1 MTISTERPSP
11 PGREMDD
18 SNPDSRSR
26 FLFPILCGAA
36 IFYAVMQTVIVPLLP
51 VLPGLIDSSQVAV
64 SWMVTITLLVGAVIT
79 PIFGRLA
86 DMYGK
91 KRVLICAFV
100 LMTIGSLLCAV
111 SSDIVVLIA
120 ARALQ
125 GAGAAVIPIGVS
137 LLRDE
142 LPPRKVNGA
151 IAMMSSTLGFGT
163 ALGLPFSAAIAQ
175 YYNWHMLFVV
185 TTLIGVVLIIATVMF
200 VREPATAAPGRFD
213 SVGSVGLAAALVCLL
228 VPVTQGGTWGWTSPA
243 IVSMF
248 MTSVLLF
255 ALWGF
260 HQWRSRNPLVDLRVS
275 MHRTVL
281 IPNTVA
287 LLVGFAFFGNTL
299 ITTQLLQTP
308 SEGAGYGLTIV
319 QAALC
324 QLPTSFAMIV
334 FAQVGVWIT
343 ERFGPKVTMMCGASV
358 LTVGYV
364 VHAIGGKSLW
374 QVIATLGVTAIGT
387 ALVYSTLSI
396 LIVRAVPVR
405 MMAAANGVNVL
416 LRTVGSTVCSAV
428 VATILAANLVAGS
441 HFSTGSGFT
450 LAYLVCAALAVI
462 VFVACLALPG
472 KSPREKVL

>member
-1 MTISTERPSP
+1 
-11 PGREMDD
+11 
-18 SNPDSRSR
+18 
-26 FLFPILCGAA
+26 
-36 IFYAVMQTVIVPLLP
+36 MQTVIVPLLP
-51 VLPGLIDSSQVAV
+51 VLPGLTDSSQLAV

-91 KRVLICAFV
+91 KRILLTAFV
-100 LMTIGSLLCAV
+100 VMTVGSLLCAV
-111 SSDIVVLIA
+111 SSDIAVLIA

-137 LLRDE
+137 MLRDE
-142 LPPRKVNGA
+142 LPPHKLNGA

-175 YYNWHMLFVV
+175 YANWHMLFIV
-185 TTLIGVVLIIATVMF
+185 TTLIGVVLIVATVVY
-200 VREPATAAPGRFD
+200 VRESPAGSSGRFD
-213 SVGSVGLAAALVCLL
+213 GVGSVGLAAALVCLL
-228 VPVTQGGTWGWTSPA
+228 VPVTQGGTWGWSSPA
-243 IVSMF
+243 ILSLFATAV
-248 MTSVLLF
+248 VLF

-260 HQWRSRNPLVDLRVS
+260 HQWRNDNPLVDLRVS
-275 MHRTVL
+275 MRRAVL
-281 IPNTVA
+281 IPNVVA

-308 SEGAGYGLTIV
+308 SADGGAGYDLTIL

-324 QLPTSFAMIV
+324 QIPPSIAMIV
-334 FAQVGVWIT
+334 FAQVGVRIT
-343 ERFGPKVTMMCGASV
+343 ERFGSKVTMMCGATV
-358 LTVGYV
+358 LTVGYI
-364 VHAIGGKSLW
+364 VHAISGKSLW
-374 QVIATLGVTAIGT
+374 AVIATLGVTAIGT

-396 LIVRAVPVR
+396 LIVRAVPAG

-428 VATILAANLVAGS
+428 VATILASHLVAGS
-441 HFSTGSGFT
+441 HFSTSSGFT
-450 LAYLVCAALAVI
+450 LAYLVCAVLAVI

-472 KSPREKVL
+472 KAPREVHP